1 MATAS
6 QGPVTLTSHGPATG
20 GGSSDVRGE
29 TATIVLTKRSQDQA
43 VGLDLG
49 YSKDKRW
56 LVIAAVQPGS
66 LAAQFKEIKAGSKL
80 LDIKANGQ
88 FHPTP
93 SLQAAVTLL
102 KGAEGELQLTIMP
115 LLDRYGFIVSSEVS
129 SQFRASHRVAAAP
142 RSRVGV
148 PSSPITSR
156 HNPRRAALVFCR
168 SNSPATR

>member
-6 QGPVTLTSHGPATG
+6 QGGVTLTSHSPATG
-20 GGSSDVRGE
+20 SGSSDVRGE
-29 TATIVLTKRSQDQA
+29 TATIILTKRSQDQA

-80 LDIKANGQ
+80 LDIKANGE
-88 FHPTP
+88 FHQTP

-129 SQFRASHRVAAAP
+129 SQFRSSHRVSATAH
-142 RSRVGV
+142 SRVGSL
-148 PSSPITSR
+148 SSPTSSR
-156 HNPRRAALVFCR
+156 PNSCRATLVYLRR
-168 SNSPATR
+168 NSLATQ